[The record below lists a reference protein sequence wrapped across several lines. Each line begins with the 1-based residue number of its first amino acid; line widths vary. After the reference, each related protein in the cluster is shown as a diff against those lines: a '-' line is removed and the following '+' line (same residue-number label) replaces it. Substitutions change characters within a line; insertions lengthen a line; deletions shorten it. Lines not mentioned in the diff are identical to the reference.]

1 MIHVTWVGHAT
12 VVLELGGV
20 RVLTDPLLR
29 RHVGALRR
37 VGPAPD
43 PALWAN
49 TDAVL
54 VSHLHHDHADL
65 ASLRLLGQVPVL
77 APGRDRVWLHG
88 KGVATQVVTQDWSPV
103 GADSAH
109 VQVRTVRADHHA
121 RPMPHRPNAACGF
134 LIRSAE
140 AVVWFAGD
148 TSGYEQMRELPDL
161 AGGPIDLALLPIHGW
176 GPRLSD
182 GHMDPK
188 AAAHA
193 CALARVRAVLPIHY
207 GTLHPLGFHLAG
219 LAWMHRPR
227 EQFAAALRKAAP
239 ATRLVALDPG
249 ESAQVD

>member
-1 MIHVTWVGHAT
+1 MIAVTWIGHAT
-12 VVLELGGV
+12 VVLDLGGV

-37 VGPAPD
+37 RGPAPD
-43 PALWAN
+43 PALWAG

-65 ASLRLLGQVPVL
+65 ASLRLLGQVPVY

-88 KGVATQVVTQDWSPV
+88 KGLVTRVVGSDWTAVAGRG
-103 GADSAH
+103 GA
-109 VQVRTVRADHHA
+109 VQVRTARAEHHA

-140 AVVWFAGD
+140 ALVWFAGD
-148 TSGYEQMRELPDL
+148 TSVYEEMRELPEL
-161 AGGPIDLALLPIHGW
+161 AGRPIDVALLPIHGW

-182 GHMDPK
+182 GHMDPT

-193 CALARVRAVLPIHY
+193 CALAQVRAVLPIHY

-219 LAWMHRPR
+219 LEWMHRPR
-227 EQFAAALRKAAP
+227 AAFAAALREAAP
-239 ATRLVALDPG
+239 TTRLVALDPG
-249 ESAQVD
+249 QTAQLD